1 MLNYLSRIKFTPN
14 LRLRTRWELLEWVVS
29 KTVIEVRPG
38 VIQLDFAVF

>member
-1 MLNYLSRIKFTPN
+1 MLNYLSRIKYSLH
-14 LRLRTRWELLEWVVS
+14 LRLRARWELLEWVVS